1 MINISNLFSNEQIKS
16 KESTFNRSKTKSTPS
31 PSLNQGKKF
40 KNYQNKIE
48 NSLEK
53 TSQLFEGFSGM
64 TNNNINNTS
73 VSGVSGLSSQTQNVS
88 DASGYQQQDINILRE
103 LYKITLHEYKK
114 LTEQIKSN
122 ITGYVDRTNSNNP
135 YLNTTVSFSTG
146 EVAYVTNQGVVKLIP
161 STQIWQTLAIPQT
174 VQTQLNVPWSSN
186 YNTPGTQI
194 PTNPPLVSGTP
205 IISGQSLG
213 NEGTNVFVNQLLQS
227 DVSSSYMGCY
237 ASSSNNDN
245 MSFLGGSPPPLNGP
259 QIQNGNFSQPALKNN
274 TYQYITSASTVPGW
288 YFGGTVLMNNSSAWQ
303 FLTPYPSGNQAV
315 AIQKQTYIYTTLNL
329 STGINYTITFSGC
342 SRPCCLSTNVGNP
355 INLQLYTSANAFIST
370 IANFTPSPV
379 NTWQNF
385 SYTFTVPTTQT
396 YNLYFYGT
404 SADDQSTA
412 ITSVALTSSNTS
424 SGTYSYSACE
434 QAAISSGYRYF
445 GLQNADASTGLGYC
459 AVSNSQP
466 AITQYGNSVVPSQS
480 ITLWSSN
487 TGNQTGNTAL
497 LDGGGTLQVI
507 SSAGQTIFST
517 PSSQTSS
524 DASANDPYIG
534 CYSYSKMS
542 NIPQTGSNYQYT
554 LDQCMDTATSQ
565 GADYVGYGGGVRG
578 SNIKRCLVFTDLSS
592 AQMKGVSTKCDTPN
606 GGDYAADVYATDNSN
621 STGNCYLILQDDGNM
636 VIYGGTGP
644 NDNQGQLWASGTNG
658 QTQDNNP
665 AMVAQNGKY
674 GQNWIA
680 SGSTLAPGD
689 FVGSTNGNLA
699 LVMQTDG
706 NLVLYTYQMVS
717 NCQQMSDG
725 NMGGGIGGNAVYD
738 IGVTAIS
745 GNMGNLAYIDDD
757 SNLYTYPS
765 TNQQYNATYTTIQNS
780 DTQGNDIQGAAFGNA
795 TIDSCQSACNTNS
808 DCAGF
813 VFDSANSYCWP
824 KTNGMYP
831 FGGPLTSDTN
841 STIYIRGRQ
850 PATLPLGVSQNT
862 NGTNSVT
869 YQNYI
874 NKGEVG
880 SEYGLANATSVQK
893 QQLQQLQSKMNLLAS
908 QITDL
913 TNQFYQTSQDANNQ
927 STSNTSSVNE
937 YVKNI
942 STMKKKMGALAGN
955 DNNIDNILTDSDLIV
970 LQKNYGYLFWSIL
983 AAGTVL
989 VAMNIVKK

>member
-1 MINISNLFSNEQIKS
+1 MINNISNLFANEQIKS
-16 KESTFNRSKTKSTPS
+16 KQYVFNASKSKSIPS
-31 PSLNQGKKF
+31 PSLNQGIKYKK
-40 KNYQNKIE
+40 YQNRIE

-64 TNNNINNTS
+64 STNTNTNNNTN
-73 VSGVSGLSSQTQNVS
+73 SQSQNVS
-88 DASGYQQQDINILRE
+88 DTSANQQQDINVLRE
-103 LYKITLHEYKK
+103 LYKITLHQYKK

-122 ITGYVDRTNSNNP
+122 ITGYVDRTNLNNP
-135 YLNTTVSFSTG
+135 YLNNTVSFTTG

-161 STQIWQTLAIPQT
+161 STQIWQTLSISQT

-205 IISGQSLG
+205 IVSGQSLG

-227 DVSSSYMGCY
+227 DASSSYMGCY

-245 MSFLGGSPPPLNGP
+245 MSFIGGSPPPLNSV
-259 QIQNGNFSQPALKNN
+259 QIQNGNFSQPTIKND
-274 TYQYITSASTVPGW
+274 TYQFITSASTVPGW
-288 YFGGTVLMNNSSAWQ
+288 YFGGAALMNNSSAWQ

-329 STGINYTITFSGC
+329 STGVNYTITFNGC

-370 IANFTPSPV
+370 ISNFTPSPI

-412 ITSVALTSSNTS
+412 INGVSLTSSNAST
-424 SGTYSYSACE
+424 GTYSYSDC
-434 QAAISSGYRYF
+434 QQSAISSGYRYF
-445 GLQNADASTGLGYC
+445 GLQNADVSTGLGYC

-466 AITQYGNSVVPSQS
+466 AVTQYGNSTVPSQS
-480 ITLWSSN
+480 ILLWSSN
-487 TGNQTGNTAL
+487 TGNQNGNSAL
-497 LDGGGTLQVI
+497 LDGGGTLQVM

-517 PSSQTSS
+517 QASQSTL
-524 DASANDPYIG
+524 DASVSDPYIG
-534 CYSYSKMS
+534 CYSYSNMS
-542 NIPQTGSNYQYT
+542 NMPQTGSDYQYT
-554 LDQCMDTATSQ
+554 IDQCMDTAAEQ
-565 GADYVGYGGGVRG
+565 GAVYVGYGGGVRG
-578 SNIKRCLVFTDLSS
+578 SNIKRCLTFSDLKS
-592 AQMKGVSTKCDTPN
+592 AKMKGLSKKCNTPN
-606 GGDYAADVYATDNSN
+606 GGDYAADIYATDNSN

-636 VIYGGTGP
+636 VIYGGTCP
-644 NDNQGQLWASGTNG
+644 NDNQGQLWSSGTNG

-665 AMVAQNGKY
+665 SMVALNGKY

-717 NCQQMSDG
+717 NCQQMIDG
-725 NMGGGIGGNAVYD
+725 NIGGGIGGNAIYD
-738 IGVTAIS
+738 IGLNAIT

-757 SNLYTYPS
+757 SNLYTYPD
-765 TNQQYNATYTTIQNS
+765 TNQQYNTTYTSIQNS
-780 DTQGNDIQGAAFGNA
+780 NTQGNDIQGAAFGNA
-795 TIDSCQSACNTNS
+795 TIDSCQSTCNVNS

-813 VFDSANSYCWP
+813 VFSSDTSYCWP

-831 FGGPLTSDTN
+831 FGGQMTSDNN

-850 PATLPLGVSQNT
+850 PAIVPLGVSQNT
-862 NGTNSVT
+862 NTTNSIT

-893 QQLQQLQSKMNLLAS
+893 QQLQQLQSNMDLLAN
-908 QITDL
+908 QITNL
-913 TNQFYQTSQDANNQ
+913 TNQFYQSSENSNNK
-927 STSNTSSVNE
+927 STLNMSSIKE
-937 YVKNI
+937 YAKNI
-942 STMKKKMGALAGN
+942 NTMEKKMSDLAGTG
-955 DNNIDNILTDSDLIV
+955 NNIDNILMDSDIVV
-970 LQKNYGYLFWSIL
+970 LQKNYNYLFWSIL
-983 AAGTVL
+983 ATGTVL